1 MNETFDE
8 QFQVNERTFKCNMAD
23 ADQEAGPSATTP
35 AGTDPPGAAPFLG
48 TVKLPEF
55 WPDNTD
61 LWFVR
66 ADAQFR
72 MKKVTVEQTKFDH
85 VITMLDSKTAAQVM
99 DILVSPPDQPYTVLK
114 ARLTKTFALTT
125 SEKASRILDMDGLGD
140 RTPTQCLTIML
151 NWVPAEEAPG
161 FLFREQFLR
170 QLPVQ
175 VRTSLAQTTNTGSDR
190 ASLRAL
196 ADEADKYFRSM
207 GARISAIAS
216 ANPWLPHP
224 GAGASPGPGVQQ
236 LSTPGT
242 AVELESWSRDQLVN
256 AVLGKKLCFFHTR
269 FGAKAKKCEQ
279 PCQWSG
285 PDGRKWTNR
294 KSGSG
299 NSQPGQGRPQ

>member
-1 MNETFDE
+1 MTE
-8 QFQVNERTFKCNMAD
+8 
-23 ADQEAGPSATTP
+23 EAGPSATTP
-35 AGTDPPGAAPFLG
+35 AGTDPGAAAFLG

-72 MKKVTVEQTKFDH
+72 MKKVTAEQTKFDH

-99 DILVSPPDQPYTVLK
+99 DILVSPPDQPYSVLK

-175 VRTSLAQTTNTGSDR
+175 VRTSLAQSTNTGSDR
-190 ASLRAL
+190 ATLRAL

>member
-1 MNETFDE
+1 MTE
-8 QFQVNERTFKCNMAD
+8 
-23 ADQEAGPSATTP
+23 EAGPSATTP
-35 AGTDPPGAAPFLG
+35 AGQDPGAAFLG

-72 MKKVTVEQTKFDH
+72 MKKVTAEQTKFDH

-99 DILVSPPDQPYTVLK
+99 DILVSPPDQPYSVLK

-175 VRTSLAQTTNTGSDR
+175 VRTSLAQSNHTGSKRED
-190 ASLRAL
+190 LRAL
-196 ADEADKYFRSM
+196 AEEADKYFRSM
-207 GARISAIAS
+207 GARISAIAT
-216 ANPWLPHP
+216 ATNP
-224 GAGASPGPGVQQ
+224 GPGPGVQQ

-242 AVELESWSRDQLVN
+242 AVELENWSRDQLVN

-285 PDGRKWTNR
+285 PDNRKWTNR
-294 KSGSG
+294 KSG